1 MPEAVIFFIYILLA
15 TTDVENVKV
24 NQGTP
29 FFDEATCV
37 SFVESNKN
45 AVSDSASQVY
55 DDEIL
60 EIGCVNM
67 TTEEF
72 TAVHKMS
79 LTIEL

>member
-1 MPEAVIFFIYILLA
+1 MPQGVIFFIYILLA

-29 FFDEATCV
+29 FFDEATCL
-37 SFVESNKN
+37 SF
-45 AVSDSASQVY
+45 DSASQVY

>member
-1 MPEAVIFFIYILLA
+1 MPEAVIFFIYVLLA
-15 TTDVENVKV
+15 TTDVEKIKV

-37 SFVESNKN
+37 SFVESNKD
-45 AVSDSASQVY
+45 AVIDSASQVY
-55 DDEIL
+55 DDEIV
-60 EIGCVNM
+60 EMGCVNM

>member
-1 MPEAVIFFIYILLA
+1 MPEAVIFFIYVLLA
-15 TTDVENVKV
+15 TTDVEKIKV

-29 FFDEATCV
+29 FFDDATCV
-37 SFVESNKN
+37 SFVESNKD
-45 AVSDSASQVY
+45 AVIDSASQVY

-72 TAVHKMS
+72 TAVHEMS

>member
-1 MPEAVIFFIYILLA
+1 MYGAIIFYIYVTLA
-15 TTDVENVKV
+15 TTDVENIKV
-24 NQGTP
+24 NHATP

-37 SFVESNKN
+37 SFVESNKD
-45 AVSDSASQVY
+45 AVVNSASQVY
-55 DDEIL
+55 DDEIV

-72 TAVHKMS
+72 TAVHKIP

>member
-1 MPEAVIFFIYILLA
+1 MPEAIIFYIYVILA

-24 NQGTP
+24 NQATP

-37 SFVESNKN
+37 SFVKSNKD
-45 AVSDSASQVY
+45 AVIDSASQVY
-55 DDEIL
+55 DDEIV
-60 EIGCVNM
+60 EMGCVNM